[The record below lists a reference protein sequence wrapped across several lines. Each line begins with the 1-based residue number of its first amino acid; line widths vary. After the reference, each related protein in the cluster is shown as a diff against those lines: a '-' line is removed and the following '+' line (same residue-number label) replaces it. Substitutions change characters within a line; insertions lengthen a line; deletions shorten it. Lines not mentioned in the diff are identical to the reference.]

1 MNIVFSV
8 VFSSN
13 FSRNFWIYFVLFYFH
28 LKTTVRTQWL
38 CMRDCVVS
46 FSVVSSAVVSGW
58 CCYLIHNSNQ
68 NMGIFPL
75 NSFTYFFM
83 RSASV
88 RTEKRWMFLVVV
100 VSVVVTICDL
110 QSSSW
115 WLYKSVRSNV
125 NLQNTS
131 YKLRWE
137 LDTVNSLPSVAYEEL
152 SAIIIIPGRLH
163 RINEHIHT
171 HTRIKI

>member
-1 MNIVFSV
+1 MRLSVNINMNIVFSV
-8 VFSSN
+8 AFSLN

-58 CCYLIHNSNQ
+58 CCYLIYNSNQ

-88 RTEKRWMFLVVV
+88 RTEKRCMFLVVV

-115 WLYKSVRSNV
+115 WLYKSVRSDV
-125 NLQNTS
+125 NLQNTN
-131 YKLRWE
+131 WDE
-137 LDTVNSLPSVAYEEL
+137 N
-152 SAIIIIPGRLH
+152 
-163 RINEHIHT
+163 
-171 HTRIKI
+171 